1 MNDGTFKGDL
11 DTKNSIKIGDKLIL
25 ANALNNFQGGYE
37 GHIYVG
43 DEGSETNIL
52 MRDADD
58 YPMSGNNY
66 RGMFL
71 NAGDVSIGLTSENSN
86 KKVFIDAPNGININ
100 GNNGLTGT
108 YTVSESLT
116 VNSGLVTGVK

>member
-25 ANALNNFQGGYE
+25 ANALNNFKGGYE

-108 YTVSESLT
+108 YTVSEGLT